1 MGNNFEC
8 WRAHKVWVMYDLRH
22 IVPGKSYLVR
32 LQESVSEKIYF
43 NGWLDLISET
53 DQPNLVQ

>member
-1 MGNNFEC
+1 
-8 WRAHKVWVMYDLRH
+8 MYDLRH

-32 LQESVSEKIYF
+32 LQESVSEKIYYD
-43 NGWLDLISET
+43 GWLDLISET